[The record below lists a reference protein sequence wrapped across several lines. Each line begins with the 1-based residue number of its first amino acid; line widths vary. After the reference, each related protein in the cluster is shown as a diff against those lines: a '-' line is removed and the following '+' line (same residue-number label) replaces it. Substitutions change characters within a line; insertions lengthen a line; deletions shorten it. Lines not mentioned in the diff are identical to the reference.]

1 MQFKDLPDSLKQE
14 AFALLADNS
23 RVAEWHRWLDKHGV
37 ESAVSFTMQDFEP
50 DFRRVE
56 TSPTIH

>member
-37 ESAVSFTMQDFEP
+37 ESAVSFTMADFGP
-50 DFRRVE
+50 GLLRIK